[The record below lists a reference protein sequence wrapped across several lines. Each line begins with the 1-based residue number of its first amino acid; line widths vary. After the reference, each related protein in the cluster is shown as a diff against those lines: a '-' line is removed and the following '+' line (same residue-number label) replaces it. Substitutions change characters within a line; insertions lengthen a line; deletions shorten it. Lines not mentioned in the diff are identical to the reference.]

1 MLRALKTFNRGGI
14 HPQYN
19 KYSSEASIIYGKMP
33 ERLLLTVDQH
43 LGKPLELLV
52 KKGEEVTRGQ
62 LVAKSTGF
70 VSSNVYAPAD
80 GKVEKIANFPQLG
93 GQVSST
99 IFIKTNNPG
108 QDLREIIDQEEPATV
123 DIFSLTAE
131 EILKKIDEA
140 GLVGMGG
147 AGFPTHVK
155 LAPPKEKPIDHL
167 LINGAECEPYIT
179 CDHRLMLERSAEL
192 AQGMLIL
199 QKIFNGIPVV
209 IGIEDNKKD
218 AIKNM
223 QEAVEGKTGLSVQ
236 ALETKYPQ
244 GGEKQLIKAIVGRE
258 VPSAGLPMDV
268 GVVVQNVATTLAIYE
283 AIIYKRP
290 LMERALTISG
300 NAVGQPGNI
309 LVPIGTPVSVIIE
322 QFSIDISKVRLML
335 SGGPMMGRASYSFES
350 PITKTS
356 SALLFFDQEYVHKRQ
371 ENACIRCGK
380 CIEVCPMGLPVA
392 QLTESIKSNVITE
405 EMKPDV
411 LDCIECGSCTYVC
424 PADRRLVQW
433 MRIGKSIIRREN

>member
-1 MLRALKTFNRGGI
+1 LQALKTFSRGGI
-14 HPQYN
+14 HPPYN
-19 KYSSEASIIYGKMP
+19 KFSSEASIIYGQIP
-33 ERLLLTVDQH
+33 ERLLLNVNQH
-43 LGKPLELLV
+43 LGKPLEVLV
-52 KKGEEVTRGQ
+52 KKGEEVARGQ
-62 LVAKSTGF
+62 LLAKSSGF
-70 VSSNVYAPAD
+70 VSSNLYAPAE

-93 GQVSST
+93 GQISST

-108 QDLREIIDQEEPATV
+108 QNIREIIEQEEPAGT
-123 DIFSLTAE
+123 DLFALPAE
-131 EILKKIDEA
+131 EILEKINDA

-155 LAPPKEKPIDHL
+155 LAPPKEKVIDHL

-192 AQGMLIL
+192 AQGMLII
-199 QKIFNGIPVV
+199 QKLFNGIPVT
-209 IGIEDNKKD
+209 IGIEDNKPD
-218 AIKNM
+218 AVKNM
-223 QEAVEGKTGLSVQ
+223 QLALEGKAGLGVL

-244 GGEKQLIKAIVGRE
+244 GGEKQLIKAILNRE
-258 VPSAGLPMDV
+258 VPSGGLPMDV

-283 AIIYKRP
+283 AIVYQRP

-300 NAVGQPGNI
+300 NLVAKPGNI
-309 LVPIGTPVSVIIE
+309 LLPIGTPVSYIME
-322 QFSIDISKVRLML
+322 QFNIDAAKVRLLL
-335 SGGPMMGRASYSFES
+335 SGGPMMGRSSYSFES

-356 SALLFFDQEYVHKRQ
+356 SALLFFDQEYVHQRQ

-392 QLTESIKSNVITE
+392 QLTEAIKGNLIATVSKEDI
-405 EMKPDV
+405 

-433 MRIGKSIIRREN
+433 MRMGKSIIRREN

>member
-1 MLRALKTFNRGGI
+1 MQALKTFSRGGI

-19 KYSSEASIIYGKMP
+19 KFSSDASIIYGKIP
-33 ERLLLTVDQH
+33 ERLLLTVNQH
-43 LGKPLELLV
+43 LGKPLEVLV
-52 KKGEEVTRGQ
+52 KKGEEVSRGQ
-62 LVAKSTGF
+62 LLAKSSAF
-70 VSSNVYAPAD
+70 VSSNLYAPAE

-93 GQVSST
+93 GQISST
-99 IFIKTNNPG
+99 IFIKTSNPG
-108 QDLREIIDQEEPATV
+108 QSIREIIQQEKPAGI
-123 DIFSLTAE
+123 DLFALTTE
-131 EILKKIDEA
+131 DILKKINDA

-155 LAPPKEKPIDHL
+155 LSPPKEKVIDHL

-192 AQGMLIL
+192 AQGMFIL
-199 QKIFNGIPVV
+199 QKLFNGIPVT
-209 IGIEDNKKD
+209 IGIEDNKPD
-218 AIKNM
+218 ALKNM
-223 QEAVEGKTGLSVQ
+223 QIALEGKAGLSVL

-244 GGEKQLIKAIVGRE
+244 GGEKQLINAILHRE
-258 VPSAGLPMDV
+258 VPSGGLPMDV

-283 AIIYKRP
+283 AIVYQRP

-300 NAVGQPGNI
+300 NLVEEPGNI
-309 LVPIGTPVSVIIE
+309 LLPIGTPVSYIME
-322 QFSIDISKVRLML
+322 QFNIDASKVRLLL
-335 SGGPMMGRASYSFES
+335 SGGPMMGRSSYSFES

-356 SALLFFDQEYVHKRQ
+356 SALLFFDQEYVHQRQ

-392 QLTESIKSNVITE
+392 QLTEAIKGNLLSTVSKEDI
-405 EMKPDV
+405 

-433 MRIGKSIIRREN
+433 MRMGKSIIRREN